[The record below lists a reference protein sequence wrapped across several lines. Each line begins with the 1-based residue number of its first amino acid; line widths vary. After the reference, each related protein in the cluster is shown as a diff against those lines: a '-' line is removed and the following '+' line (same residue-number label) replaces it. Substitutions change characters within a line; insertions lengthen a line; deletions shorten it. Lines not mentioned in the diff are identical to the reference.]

1 MEHLSTS
8 WPSPYLRNV
17 VAIHERVCLPFVP
30 PTLRYLGSHLL
41 QWSLLETNHLI
52 AGHHLPYVGS
62 LTKYSRQPMCVEHP
76 QLATIDQFR
85 LSNIYIY
92 IFISKSAIHY
102 IITVDHKSWITWAPF
117 KGLFFIFFLC
127 LYLDLITLI
136 VLTCLCML
144 LWNRSS

>member
-1 MEHLSTS
+1 MEGVGKVLVLEWVQLGVALQGSVLPDVAREQTS
-8 WPSPYLRNV
+8 PL
-17 VAIHERVCLPFVP
+17 VAP
-30 PTLRYLGSHLL
+30 
-41 QWSLLETNHLI
+41 
-52 AGHHLPYVGS
+52 
-62 LTKYSRQPMCVEHP
+62 
-76 QLATIDQFR
+76 
-85 LSNIYIY
+85 IYIY